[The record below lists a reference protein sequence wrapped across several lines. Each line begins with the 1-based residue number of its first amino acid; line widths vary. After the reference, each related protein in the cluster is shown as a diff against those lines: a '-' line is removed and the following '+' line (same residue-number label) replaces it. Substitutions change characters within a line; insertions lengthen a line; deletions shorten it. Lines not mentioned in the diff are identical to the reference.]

1 MIISLQQRLIDRYL
15 KEVKNSVHSWKVSL
29 CHFSLR
35 LNSAFLVIL
44 LIPIW
49 AQRVVED
56 LGITKSSIFIPF
68 FCFAICFFLY
78 QFAFTVKTVFKCKL
92 GALNQLSRCCFVC
105 WNNLLTLYNFA
116 ERNSVLGFK
125 QLQVSNL
132 LINCWVVNQ
141 RQSLLIGLIIL
152 LSFTI

>member
-1 MIISLQQRLIDRYL
+1 M
-15 KEVKNSVHSWKVSL
+15 HSWKVSL
-29 CHFSLR
+29 CHFSFR

-49 AQRVVED
+49 AQRVVEH
-56 LGITKSSIFIPF
+56 LGITESSVFYAF
-68 FCFAICFFLY
+68 LLLCNLFFLHK
-78 QFAFTVKTVFKCKL
+78 FAFTVRTVFKCKL
-92 GALNQLSRCCFVC
+92 GALNQLFRCCFVC
-105 WNNLLTLYNFA
+105 WNNVLTLYNFA